1 MSQALPRP
9 VKLLGLT
16 SLFTDAATEA
26 IYPLLP
32 VFVTR
37 ILGGNPAS
45 LGVIEGAADATS
57 SVLKLLAGRWSDQSG
72 RRKPFV
78 VAGYGIAGFVRPL
91 IAFASTWQHVFL
103 VRVSDRVGKG
113 LRGAP
118 RDAMLGAFAPEGER
132 GHVFGFHR
140 AMDHAGAVV
149 GPLLAT
155 GFLWL
160 APGGYRTLFG
170 LTIVPGVIALVML
183 LFVPEAAVARSERS
197 PQTAAVGSVSSLP
210 RELKRFLVILTVFTL
225 GNSSDAFLLLRLSDA
240 GLATELLPLV
250 WSGLHVVKAG
260 LSTYGGALSDRHGR
274 RELIISG
281 WILYAVVYAG
291 FAASHSLFAFLTW
304 FLIYG
309 VHFALV
315 EGSEKALVSD
325 LARNHAQG
333 TAFGWYN
340 AVLGFGALAASLLF
354 GFLWQSVGPAA
365 AFFTG
370 AALAVAAAVI
380 LALDRSLVAAHRSG
394 Q

>member
-160 APGGYRTLFG
+160 APGVYRTQ
-170 LTIVPGVIALVML
+170 A
-183 LFVPEAAVARSERS
+183 
-197 PQTAAVGSVSSLP
+197 
-210 RELKRFLVILTVFTL
+210 
-225 GNSSDAFLLLRLSDA
+225 
-240 GLATELLPLV
+240 LPL
-250 WSGLHVVKAG
+250 SSCRSRGRDCMSSRLACRPMAARCRIDMVV
-260 LSTYGGALSDRHGR
+260 
-274 RELIISG
+274 
-281 WILYAVVYAG
+281 V
-291 FAASHSLFAFLTW
+291 
-304 FLIYG
+304 
-309 VHFALV
+309 
-315 EGSEKALVSD
+315 
-325 LARNHAQG
+325 N
-333 TAFGWYN
+333 
-340 AVLGFGALAASLLF
+340 
-354 GFLWQSVGPAA
+354 
-365 AFFTG
+365 
-370 AALAVAAAVI
+370 
-380 LALDRSLVAAHRSG
+380 
-394 Q
+394 

>member
-210 RELKRFLVILTVFTL
+210 RELKRFLVILT
-225 GNSSDAFLLLRLSDA
+225 
-240 GLATELLPLV
+240 
-250 WSGLHVVKAG
+250 
-260 LSTYGGALSDRHGR
+260 DRHGR